1 MSKKSIFAMLAIVLV
16 CGYAVAQTPT
26 GKIVGKIVDDQG
38 SPLPGVS
45 VVATSPKLVGQAAAV
60 SDDTGTYR
68 LFALPSGMYTVLY
81 TLQGFKSIK
90 REDIQLELEHTL
102 TLNITLEPSALAE
115 EITVVGQS
123 PLIDVKSTTKGTT
136 IKKELFMTLPKG
148 RNFQDLLSTM
158 PGVQYETNTGGL
170 SVDGATGTE
179 NMFYMDG
186 TNINNVHLGTQAQS
200 AVFEMVEE
208 IKVTASGYNAE
219 FGGSMGGVI
228 NVITR
233 SGGNE
238 FHGDLIGYYDD
249 DSKLMLGKSRNYLR
263 TNPQNDAVVEYVNND
278 DLFFQGGD
286 NRDTRNRYEGVFNL
300 GGYIFK
306 DRLWFYGSFN
316 PIISKRGAD
325 RFFLADPAGSDGK
338 RPTSLYKRTET
349 NYNAQVKLTAQPFKG
364 LRLSGSWVNNFY
376 KYRGAFPAIEG
387 SSNKAYEWAKDGFNY
402 PNMSAAF
409 AADYSASNSLLFS
422 LRGGYFMQ
430 DQNNQQIAMPTT
442 RWYFNRN
449 NNIYKDIP
457 ADLIRARNWTNWA
470 GETREYKKFLY
481 ERLSAN
487 FDVTYYMNL
496 AGEHAWKAGFQFVR
510 LAENVDRSAQ
520 HPLVGLN
527 WGIGYYGLATG
538 LPVMGRYGYT
548 DIRGSW
554 TSPYGWNWK
563 IHSNN
568 FAFYLQD
575 SWTIGNRLTV
585 NLGLRTEQE
594 YIPSFATNEPSLKD
608 IKPIQFDFADK
619 LAPRLGAIYDVF
631 GDSSLKVFGSFGIY
645 YDVMK
650 LYMAEGAFGGFKWV
664 TDYYE
669 LNNYDWTKI
678 AASGKVDDRASQEAG
693 GKYVGSMNW
702 RLPSFDSTDPN
713 MKPVSKSEL
722 SFGAEKKLTEELSF
736 SARAVYKHLIRTIE
750 DIGVLTPAGEFYYNA
765 NPGEG
770 WSLPI
775 SKGGKF
781 DDKFWECPK
790 PNWNYWGINLS
801 LEKRFSNNWQ
811 GGVNYT
817 WSRTTGC
824 YGGLSSTDEGGR
836 NSPNVERYYDLWF
849 LQYDLKGNPLDGPL
863 PSDRPHYFKVF
874 GSYAF
879 PFGLTVGVVG
889 TGRSGQ
895 PLTTTLNMNNVAVYP
910 NNRFDAGERLP
921 FQLWTDIYAEYNLRI
936 AKKYTV
942 NINLNI
948 YNITNTKVAISKDQT
963 LNRVGM
969 DVSDDQI
976 LSKTFDYKSRLANYD
991 PNPAYGK
998 VTGYFGTWST
1008 RLGFRFSF

>member
-1 MSKKSIFAMLAIVLV
+1 MSKKSIFAVLAIVLV
-16 CGYAVAQTPT
+16 CGYAAAQTPT
-26 GKIVGKIVDDQG
+26 GRIVGKVVDDQG

-45 VVATSPKLVGQAAAV
+45 VVATSSRLVGQATAV

-68 LFALPSGMYTVLY
+68 LFALPSGSYTVLY
-81 TLQGFKSIK
+81 TLQGFKTIK
-90 REDIQLELEHTL
+90 RESIQLELEQTL
-102 TLNITLEPSALAE
+102 TLNITLEPSTLAE

-136 IKKELFMTLPKG
+136 IKKELFMALPKG
-148 RNFQDLLSTM
+148 RSFQDLLSTM

-186 TNINNVHLGTQAQS
+186 VNINNVHLGTQSQN

-208 IKVTASGYNAE
+208 IKLSASGYNAE
-219 FGGSMGGVI
+219 FGGSMGGVV

-238 FHGDLIGYYDD
+238 FHGDLVGYYDD
-249 DSKLMLGKSRNYLR
+249 NSQLMLGKDRNYIR
-263 TNPQNDAVVEYVNND
+263 TSPLDDNIAEYVNND
-278 DLFFQGGD
+278 DLYFGGGD
-286 NRDTRNRYEGVFNL
+286 KRDSRQRFEGVFNL

-316 PIISKRGAD
+316 PVIEKFSAD
-325 RFFLADPAGSDGK
+325 RTFLTNPAGT
-338 RPTSLYKRTET
+338 PAVNYKRTQT
-349 NYNAQVKLTAQPFKG
+349 NYNGQAKLTAQPFKG

-376 KYRGAFPAIEG
+376 KYRGALPSVAG
-387 SSNKAYEWAKDGFNY
+387 TSNKTYAWDKEGFNY
-402 PNMSAAF
+402 PNMSASF

-430 DQNNQQIAMPTT
+430 DQNNQQIRMPST
-442 RWYFNRN
+442 RYNFDRTNM
-449 NNIYKDIP
+449 NIPGVPEALK
-457 ADLIRARNWTNWA
+457 RASGWNNWA
-470 GETREYKKFLY
+470 GETRDYNKSLY

-510 LAENVDRSAQ
+510 LAEDVDRAAQ
-520 HPLVGLN
+520 HPLVGLA
-527 WGIGYYGLATG
+527 WGIPYTGLASGQVVRGTYGYYH
-538 LPVMGRYGYT
+538 V
-548 DIRGSW
+548 RGSW

-568 FAFYLQD
+568 YAFYLQD
-575 SWTIGNRLTV
+575 SWTIGNRLTINMGV
-585 NLGLRTEQE
+585 RTEQE
-594 YIPSFATNEPSLKD
+594 YIPSFATNEASLKD
-608 IKPIQFDFADK
+608 IKPIQFDFKDK
-619 LAPRLGAIYDVF
+619 MAPRIGAIYDVF

-664 TDYYE
+664 SDYYE
-669 LNNYDWTKI
+669 LNNLDWTLI
-678 AASGKVDDRASQEAG
+678 AASGKIDDRASQEAG
-693 GKYVGSMNW
+693 GNKYIGSMNW
-702 RLPSFDSTDPN
+702 RLPSFDSTDPG
-713 MKPVSKSEL
+713 MKPVSKSET

-736 SARAVYKHLIRTIE
+736 STRVVYKHLIRTIE
-750 DIGVLTPAGEFYYNA
+750 DIGVMTPAGEFYYNA

-775 SKGGKF
+775 SEGGKF
-781 DDKFWECPK
+781 ADKYWDCPK
-790 PNWNYWGINLS
+790 PNWNYWGVNLA

-824 YGGLSSTDEGGR
+824 YGGLSSTDENGR

-849 LQYDLKGNPLDGPL
+849 VQYDLKGNPLDGPL
-863 PSDRPHYFKVF
+863 PSDRPHYFKVY

-879 PFGLTVGVVG
+879 PFGLTLGVIG
-889 TGRSGQ
+889 YGRSGQ
-895 PLTTTLNMNNVAVYP
+895 PLSTIISLNNINIYP
-910 NNRFDAGERLP
+910 ENRFDTGERLP
-921 FQLWTDIYAEYNLRI
+921 FQLWADIYAEYNLRI
-936 AKKYTV
+936 AKRYNI

-948 YNITNTKVAISKDQT
+948 FNATNTSVAITKNT
-963 LNRVGM
+963 NMAMNRVTLAAT
-969 DVSDDQI
+969 DDEI
-976 LSKTFDYKSRLANYD
+976 LSKNIDYKTLVKDLD
-991 PNPAYGK
+991 PNPLYDKDAS
-998 VTGYFGTWST
+998 YFGRWSA

>member
-1 MSKKSIFAMLAIVLV
+1 MSKKSILAVLAIVLV
-16 CGYAVAQTPT
+16 CGYAAAQTPT
-26 GKIVGKIVDDQG
+26 GKILGKVIDDQG

-45 VVATSPKLVGQAAAV
+45 VVATSPKLVGQATSI

-68 LFALPSGMYTVLY
+68 LFALPSGTYTLLF
-81 TLQGFKSIK
+81 TLQGFKTIK
-90 REDIQLELEHTL
+90 RENIPLELEQTL
-102 TLNITLEPSALAE
+102 TLNITLEPSTLAE

-136 IKKELFMTLPKG
+136 IKKELFMALPKG
-148 RNFQDLLSTM
+148 RSFQDLLGTL

-186 TNINNVHLGTQAQS
+186 VNINNVHLGTQSQN

-208 IKVTASGYNAE
+208 IKLSASGYNAE

-238 FHGDLIGYYDD
+238 FHGDIVGYYDD
-249 DSKLMLGKSRNYLR
+249 NSHLMLGKSRDYLR
-263 TNPQNDAVVEYVNND
+263 TNPLDDSLAEYVNDD
-278 DLFFQGGD
+278 DLYYESGK
-286 NRDTRNRYEGVFNL
+286 NRDARHRFEGVFNL

-316 PIISKRGAD
+316 PVISKISAD
-325 RFFLADPAGSDGK
+325 RMFLSDPAGTAKS
-338 RPTSLYKRTET
+338 TYKRTET
-349 NYNAQVKLTAQPFKG
+349 NYNAQAKLTAQPFKG
-364 LRLSGSWVNNFY
+364 MRLSASWVNNFY
-376 KYRGAFPAIEG
+376 KWRGALPAVNG
-387 SSNKAYEWAKDGFNY
+387 SSSKTYKWGDDGFNY
-402 PNMSAAF
+402 PNMSGSF

-422 LRGGYFMQ
+422 LRGGYFMT

-442 RWYFNRN
+442 RWYFNRTN
-449 NNIYKDIP
+449 NNIAGMPDSLKH
-457 ADLIRARNWTNWA
+457 AAGWTNWA

-487 FDVTYYMNL
+487 FDVSYYMNL
-496 AGEHAWKAGFQFVR
+496 GGEHAWKAGVQFVR

-527 WGIGYYGLATG
+527 WGIPYTGLATG
-538 LPVMGRYGYT
+538 QIVKGTYGYY

-568 FAFYLQD
+568 WAFYLQD

-619 LAPRLGAIYDVF
+619 MAPRLGAIYDVF
-631 GDSSLKVFGSFGIY
+631 GDSSLKVFGSFGVY

-664 TDYYE
+664 SDYYE
-669 LNNYDWTKI
+669 LNNPDWTLI
-678 AASGKVDDRASQEAG
+678 AASGKIDDRASQEAG
-693 GKYVGSMNW
+693 GNKYIGSMNW

-713 MKPVSKSEL
+713 LKPVSKSET
-722 SFGAEKKLTEELSF
+722 SFGAEKKLTEEISF

-750 DIGVLTPAGEFYYNA
+750 DTGVLTPAGEFYYNT

-781 DDKFWECPK
+781 QDKYWECPK
-790 PNWNYWGINLS
+790 PNWNYWGVNLA

-811 GGVNYT
+811 GGLNYT

-824 YGGLSSTDEGGR
+824 YGGLSSTDENGR

-849 LQYDLKGNPLDGPL
+849 VQYDLHGNPLDGPL
-863 PSDRPHYFKVF
+863 PSDRPHYFKVY

-879 PFGLTVGVVG
+879 PFGLTVGVIG
-889 TGRSGQ
+889 YGRSGQ
-895 PLTTTLNMNNVAVYP
+895 PLSTIISLNNINVYP
-910 NNRFDAGERLP
+910 ENRFDKGERLP
-921 FQLWTDIYAEYNLRI
+921 FQVWADIYAEYNLRI
-936 AKKYTV
+936 AKKYNV
-942 NINLNI
+942 NINLNVF
-948 YNITNTKVAISKDQT
+948 NVTNTKVATGKNT
-963 LNRVGM
+963 NLAMNRVTLAAT
-969 DVSDDQI
+969 DDEI
-976 LSKTFDYKSRLANYD
+976 LSKNLDYKTLIKNLD
-991 PNPAYGK
+991 PNPLYDK
-998 VTGYFGTWST
+998 DSTFFGTWSA